1 MKRITV
7 LLSGILLAARCV
19 TAAQPLNATLTRD
32 DGRAWRV
39 VLIGCDT
46 NQLTY
51 HLENDSTPKTLPLPQ
66 VQSLEIKLPQL
77 DLRELNARLVSADYQ
92 GVVAELEPAVGDAAP
107 YMVVPNNAVDAFAL
121 LTKAHLRSGEVKKAL
136 DAATYLQAVKD
147 PELKAVAADTMAQAV
162 LELGDLAAA
171 KQQVER
177 LSDPAAALYLTARIQ
192 RAEQQS
198 KDAMQTVI
206 ELIASHPNDHNW
218 MPQAEY
224 LCAQL
229 YMDLK
234 MLDSAA
240 EVARQVQVLYPA
252 SEFKVEA
259 ERLLEQINQL
269 IEQSAPAE

>member
-1 MKRITV
+1 MKRIAL
-7 LLSGILLAARCV
+7 LLSGILLAGRCV
-19 TAAQPLNATLTRD
+19 SAAQPLDATLTRD

-51 HLENDSTPKTLPLPQ
+51 HLENDSTPKILPLPQ
-66 VQSLEIKLPQL
+66 VRSLEIKLPEL

-92 GVVAELEPAVGDAAP
+92 GVVSELEPAVGAVAP

-121 LTKAHLRSGEVKKAL
+121 LTKAHLRNGDVKKAL
-136 DAATYLQAVKD
+136 EAATNLQAVQD
-147 PELKAVAADTMAQAV
+147 PKLKAFAADTMAQAA
-162 LELGDLAAA
+162 LEQGDLAAA

-206 ELIASHPNDHNW
+206 ELIASHPNDHDW
-218 MPQAEY
+218 MPQTEY

-229 YMDLK
+229 YMDLD
-234 MLDSAA
+234 MLESAA
-240 EVARQVQVLYPA
+240 EVARQVQVLYPG

-259 ERLLEQINQL
+259 ERLHEQINQL
-269 IEQSAPAE
+269 IKQSEQAE